1 LRWCDDWEVYVLG
14 AYAALQLGPDAI
26 NLAGA
31 RVGSLRV
38 FDAVSSND
46 VVVRHND
53 DNGGALRLMSFSWL

>member
-1 LRWCDDWEVYVLG
+1 MLG

-53 DNGGALRLMSFSWL
+53 DSGGALRLMSFVVV